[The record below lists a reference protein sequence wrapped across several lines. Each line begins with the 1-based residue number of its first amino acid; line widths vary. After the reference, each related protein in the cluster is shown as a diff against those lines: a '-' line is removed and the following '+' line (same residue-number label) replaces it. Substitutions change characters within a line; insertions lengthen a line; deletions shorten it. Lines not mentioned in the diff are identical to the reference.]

1 MNATSPTAT
10 ATRRGKRQAHGITA
24 AELTRRRTA
33 AVRRLAEVESVL
45 TSDALSDAARA
56 SLLRERRAL
65 LERLTG
71 GNA

>member
-1 MNATSPTAT
+1 MNATSTTAT
-10 ATRRGKRQAHGITA
+10 ATRRKRQAHGITA

-45 TSDALSDAARA
+45 TSDGLSDAARA

-71 GNA
+71 GSA